1 MRGGVAKSIHLFSSV
16 IKTAFLTNMNHTLLQ
31 ITETAPSS
39 ESINLIDLTMKGGPI
54 MIPLAVLS
62 IIAVYLTIE
71 RFLTL
76 KKASKLEANFMA
88 NIKDLVLNGNIKGAR
103 ALCERTNSPIARMI
117 EKGVTRI
124 GKPLQDIDTS
134 IHNVGNI
141 EINKLET
148 GMPTLATISGAAPML
163 GFLGTVTGMVTAF
176 HKMSSAGANLTVSL
190 LAGGIYEALVTTVA
204 GLIIGIFAY
213 IAYNQLTSMIEK
225 IIHRMEASAVE
236 FIDLL
241 QEPA

>member
-1 MRGGVAKSIHLFSSV
+1 
-16 IKTAFLTNMNHTLLQ
+16 MNHTLLQ
-31 ITETAPSS
+31 ITEAAPTS
-39 ESINLIDLTMKGGPI
+39 ESINLIDLTMKGGPV
-54 MIPLAVLS
+54 MIPLAILS

-71 RFLTL
+71 RYLTL

-88 NIKDLVLNGNIKGAR
+88 NIKDLVLNGNIKGAK
-103 ALCERTNSPIARMI
+103 ALCERTNSPVARMI

-163 GFLGTVTGMVTAF
+163 GFLGTVTGMVSAF

>member
-1 MRGGVAKSIHLFSSV
+1 MSINLFSSV

>member
-1 MRGGVAKSIHLFSSV
+1 
-16 IKTAFLTNMNHTLLQ
+16 MNYTLLQ
-31 ITETAPSS
+31 ITETAAPSD
-39 ESINLIDLTMKGGPI
+39 SINLIDLVFKGGPI
-54 MIPLAVLS
+54 MIPLAILS
-62 IIAVYLTIE
+62 VMAVYLTIE

-76 KKASKLEANFMA
+76 KKASKLDANFMA
-88 NIKDLVLNGNIKGAR
+88 NIKDLVLNGNIKGAK

-141 EINKLET
+141 EVNKLET
-148 GMPTLATISGAAPML
+148 GMPTLATISGAAPMI
-163 GFLGTVTGMVTAF
+163 GFVGTVTGMVSAF
-176 HKMSSAGANLTVSL
+176 HKMSTAGANLTVSL
-190 LAGGIYEALVTTVA
+190 LAGGIYEALVTTVG

>member
-1 MRGGVAKSIHLFSSV
+1 
-16 IKTAFLTNMNHTLLQ
+16 MNHTLLQ
-31 ITETAPSS
+31 ITEAAPAS
-39 ESINLIDLTMKGGPI
+39 ESINLIDLTMKGGPV
-54 MIPLAVLS
+54 MIPLALLS

-71 RFLTL
+71 RYLTL

-88 NIKDLVLNGNIKGAR
+88 NIKDLVLNGNIKGAK
-103 ALCERTNSPIARMI
+103 ALCERTNSPVARMI

-163 GFLGTVTGMVTAF
+163 GFLGTVTGMVSAF

>member
-1 MRGGVAKSIHLFSSV
+1 
-16 IKTAFLTNMNHTLLQ
+16 MNHTLLQ
-31 ITETAPSS
+31 ITEAAPAS
-39 ESINLIDLTMKGGPI
+39 ESINLIDLTMKGGPV
-54 MIPLAVLS
+54 MIPLAMLS

-71 RFLTL
+71 RYLTL

-88 NIKDLVLNGNIKGAR
+88 NIKDLVLNGNIKGAK
-103 ALCERTNSPIARMI
+103 ALCERTNSPVARMI

-163 GFLGTVTGMVTAF
+163 GFLGTVTGMVSAF

>member
-1 MRGGVAKSIHLFSSV
+1 VSIAHLISGVIE
-16 IKTAFLTNMNHTLLQ
+16 TAFLTNMNHTLLQ

-39 ESINLIDLTMKGGPI
+39 ESINLINLTMKGGPI
-54 MIPLAVLS
+54 MIPLALLS

-176 HKMSSAGANLTVSL
+176 HKMSTAGANLTVSL

>member
-1 MRGGVAKSIHLFSSV
+1 MSIHLFSSV

>member
-1 MRGGVAKSIHLFSSV
+1 MSITHLFSGV
-16 IKTAFLTNMNHTLLQ
+16 IKTAFPTYMNHTLLQ

-54 MIPLAVLS
+54 MIPLAILS

-76 KKASKLEANFMA
+76 KKASKLEVNFMA
-88 NIKDLVLNGNIKGAR
+88 NIKDLVLNGNIKGAK

-176 HKMSSAGANLTVSL
+176 HKMSTAGANLTVTL

>member
-1 MRGGVAKSIHLFSSV
+1 
-16 IKTAFLTNMNHTLLQ
+16 MNHTLLQ
-31 ITETAPSS
+31 ITETAPTS

-54 MIPLAVLS
+54 MIPLAILS

-88 NIKDLVLNGNIKGAR
+88 NIKDLVLNGNIKGAK

-176 HKMSSAGANLTVSL
+176 HKMSTAGANLTVSL

-225 IIHRMEASAVE
+225 IIHRMEATAVE

>member
-1 MRGGVAKSIHLFSSV
+1 MRGGVAMVTHLFSKV
-16 IKTAFLTNMNHTLLQ
+16 IKTAFSTDMNHTLLQ
-31 ITETAPSS
+31 ITETAPAS
-39 ESINLIDLTMKGGPI
+39 ESINLIDLTMKGGPV
-54 MIPLAVLS
+54 MIPLALLS

-71 RFLTL
+71 RYLTL

-88 NIKDLVLNGNIKGAR
+88 NIKDLVLNGNIKGAK
-103 ALCERTNSPIARMI
+103 ALCERTNSPVARMI

-163 GFLGTVTGMVTAF
+163 GFLGTVTGMVSAF

>member
-1 MRGGVAKSIHLFSSV
+1 
-16 IKTAFLTNMNHTLLQ
+16 MNHTLLQ

-39 ESINLIDLTMKGGPI
+39 ESINLIDLTMKGGPV

>member
-1 MRGGVAKSIHLFSSV
+1 M
-16 IKTAFLTNMNHTLLQ
+16 Q

-54 MIPLAVLS
+54 MIPLAILS

-76 KKASKLEANFMA
+76 KKASKLEVNFMA
-88 NIKDLVLNGNIKGAR
+88 NIKDLVLNGNIKGAK

-176 HKMSSAGANLTVSL
+176 HKMSTAGANLTVTL

>member
-1 MRGGVAKSIHLFSSV
+1 MRGGVAKSIHLFSAV

>member
-39 ESINLIDLTMKGGPI
+39 ESINLINLTMKGGPI
-54 MIPLAVLS
+54 MIPLALLS

>member
-1 MRGGVAKSIHLFSSV
+1 VRGGVAMSIHLFSSV

>member
-1 MRGGVAKSIHLFSSV
+1 
-16 IKTAFLTNMNHTLLQ
+16 MNHTLLQ
-31 ITETAPSS
+31 ITEAVPAS
-39 ESINLIDLTMKGGPI
+39 ESINLIDLTMKGGPV
-54 MIPLAVLS
+54 MIPLAILS

-88 NIKDLVLNGNIKGAR
+88 NIKDLVLNGNIKGAK
-103 ALCERTNSPIARMI
+103 ALCERTNSPVARMI

-163 GFLGTVTGMVTAF
+163 GFLGTVTGMVSAF

>member
-1 MRGGVAKSIHLFSSV
+1 
-16 IKTAFLTNMNHTLLQ
+16 MNHTLLQ

-54 MIPLAVLS
+54 MIPLAILS

-88 NIKDLVLNGNIKGAR
+88 NIKDLVLNGNIKGAK

-176 HKMSSAGANLTVSL
+176 HKMSTAGANLTVSL

>member
-1 MRGGVAKSIHLFSSV
+1 
-16 IKTAFLTNMNHTLLQ
+16 MNHTLLQ
-31 ITETAPSS
+31 ITEAAPAS
-39 ESINLIDLTMKGGPI
+39 ESINLIDLTMKGGPV
-54 MIPLAVLS
+54 MIPLAMLS

-71 RFLTL
+71 RYLTL

-88 NIKDLVLNGNIKGAR
+88 NIKDLVLNGNIKGAK
-103 ALCERTNSPIARMI
+103 ALCERTNSPVARMI

-163 GFLGTVTGMVTAF
+163 GFLGTVTGMVSAF

-190 LAGGIYEALVTTVA
+190 LACGIYEALVTTVA

>member
-1 MRGGVAKSIHLFSSV
+1 
-16 IKTAFLTNMNHTLLQ
+16 MNHTLLQ
-31 ITETAPSS
+31 ITEAVPAS
-39 ESINLIDLTMKGGPI
+39 ESINLIDLTMKGGPV
-54 MIPLAVLS
+54 MIPLAILS

-71 RFLTL
+71 RYLTL

-88 NIKDLVLNGNIKGAR
+88 NIKDLVLNGNIKGAK
-103 ALCERTNSPIARMI
+103 ALCERTNSPVARMI

-163 GFLGTVTGMVTAF
+163 GFLGTVTGMVSAF
-176 HKMSSAGANLTVSL
+176 HKMSSAGANLTVGL

>member
-1 MRGGVAKSIHLFSSV
+1 MNITHLISSV
-16 IKTAFLTNMNHTLLQ
+16 IKTAFPTKMNHTLLQ

-39 ESINLIDLTMKGGPI
+39 DSINLIDLTMKGGPI
-54 MIPLAVLS
+54 MIPLAILS

-88 NIKDLVLNGNIKGAR
+88 NIKDLVLNGNIKGAK

-176 HKMSSAGANLTVSL
+176 HKMSTAGANLTVTL

>member
-1 MRGGVAKSIHLFSSV
+1 MSLTIMQINVASQAAA
-16 IKTAFLTNMNHTLLQ
+16 TPPAQ
-31 ITETAPSS
+31 
-39 ESINLIDLTMKGGPI
+39 ESLNLIELTLKGGPI
-54 MIPLAVLS
+54 MIPLAILS
-62 IIAVYLTIE
+62 VMAVYLTIE
-71 RFLTL
+71 RYLTL
-76 KKASKLEANFMA
+76 KKASKLDANFMA
-88 NIKDLVLNGNIKGAR
+88 NIKDLVLNGNIKGAK
-103 ALCERTNSPIARMI
+103 ALCERTDSPVARMI

-141 EINKLET
+141 EINKLER

-176 HKMSSAGANLTVSL
+176 HNMSTAGNNLTVSL

-213 IAYNQLTSMIEK
+213 IAYNQLTSMVEK
-225 IIHRMEASAVE
+225 IIHTMEASAVE

>member
-1 MRGGVAKSIHLFSSV
+1 
-16 IKTAFLTNMNHTLLQ
+16 MNHTLLQ
-31 ITETAPSS
+31 ITEAVPAS
-39 ESINLIDLTMKGGPI
+39 ESINLIDLTMKGGPV
-54 MIPLAVLS
+54 MIPLAILS

-71 RFLTL
+71 RYLTL

-88 NIKDLVLNGNIKGAR
+88 NIKDLVLNGNIKGAK
-103 ALCERTNSPIARMI
+103 ALCERTNSPVARMI

-163 GFLGTVTGMVTAF
+163 GFLGTVTGMVSAF

>member
-1 MRGGVAKSIHLFSSV
+1 VSITHLFSGV

-54 MIPLAVLS
+54 MIPLAILS

-88 NIKDLVLNGNIKGAR
+88 NIKDLVLNGNIKGAK

-176 HKMSSAGANLTVSL
+176 HKMSTAGANLTVSL

>member
-1 MRGGVAKSIHLFSSV
+1 MK
-16 IKTAFLTNMNHTLLQ
+16 HTLLQ
-31 ITETAPSS
+31 ITEAAPAS
-39 ESINLIDLTMKGGPI
+39 ESINLIDLTMKGGPV
-54 MIPLAVLS
+54 MIPLAILS

-71 RFLTL
+71 RYLTL

-88 NIKDLVLNGNIKGAR
+88 NIKDLVLNGNIKGAK

-163 GFLGTVTGMVTAF
+163 GFLGTVTGMVSAF

-236 FIDLL
+236 FIVLL

>member
-1 MRGGVAKSIHLFSSV
+1 
-16 IKTAFLTNMNHTLLQ
+16 MNHTLLQ
-31 ITETAPSS
+31 ITDTAPAS

-54 MIPLAVLS
+54 MIPLALLS

-71 RFLTL
+71 RYLTL
-76 KKASKLEANFMA
+76 KKASKLDANFMA
-88 NIKDLVLNGNIKGAR
+88 NIKDLVLNGNIKGAK

-163 GFLGTVTGMVTAF
+163 GFLGTVTGMVSAF

-204 GLIIGIFAY
+204 GLMIGIFAY